1 VSVFRRFLIS
11 TEKDMLRSSS
21 ILGIGLAVAALAAF
35 QVTGCG
41 DSGGGGTPGTGGSTG
56 TAGSTGAGGTSASG
70 VAGTTGSGGDSSTGT
85 AGSATTGSAGSSTTG
100 SGGTSTTGTGGSTGA
115 GGSGA
120 FGQPLCSGTVS
131 KGSACTATDA
141 QLCYKTCGPQSKG
154 VKSETCTNGAY
165 VEMDGC
171 SFDPT
176 MDYSCYKLP
185 TAANTM
191 CPAADMPPQASMDC
205 TVDVCKP
212 CNTTGGLPGGMYK
225 DSGGTAKVGYCV
237 CQPMSA
243 SGRRTWSCASDT
255 AWPCTASGG
264 APGCQ

>member
-1 VSVFRRFLIS
+1 
-11 TEKDMLRSSS
+11 MLRSSS

-41 DSGGGGTPGTGGSTG
+41 DSGGGGTPGSGGSTG
-56 TAGSTGAGGTSASG
+56 TAGSTGAGGTSSSG

-85 AGSATTGSAGSSTTG
+85 AGSSATGTAGSSSSGSAG
-100 SGGTSTTGTGGSTGA
+100 TTGTGGSTGA

-120 FGQPLCSGTVS
+120 FGQPLCPGTVT
-131 KGSACTATDA
+131 KGGACTATDP

-154 VKSETCTNGAY
+154 VKSETCTNAAY

-171 SFDPT
+171 SFDPS

-205 TVDVCKP
+205 TVDMCKP

-225 DSGGTAKVGYCV
+225 DSSGNAKVGYCV

-255 AWPCTASGG
+255 AWPCTATGG
-264 APGCQ
+264 SPGCQ